1 LWQAEVL
8 PGSDID
14 VPDIRSEYADDPELL
29 IATASSQVDYM
40 SNSLDVASVSNV
52 MDELSSKAA
61 IPEITGVTKILLG
74 TFEPPDLNT

>member
-1 LWQAEVL
+1 MWYAEVL

-61 IPEITGVTKILLG
+61 IPEITGVSKILLG
-74 TFEPPDLNT
+74 TFESPVLIT